1 VFYVVLCPIQDVFF
15 IIIYIDPFSSIQN
28 NVKQIKS
35 ICNQAYHCL
44 LVFKVMYSLFFYLTP
59 FFHSQL
65 HGKKRGK
72 QQPAGQIQQKLFLT
86 GKVLFPPFSIL

>member
-1 VFYVVLCPIQDVFF
+1 
-15 IIIYIDPFSSIQN
+15 
-28 NVKQIKS
+28 
-35 ICNQAYHCL
+35 
-44 LVFKVMYSLFFYLTP
+44 MYSLFFYLTP

-86 GKVLFPPFSIL
+86 GKVLFPPFAIL